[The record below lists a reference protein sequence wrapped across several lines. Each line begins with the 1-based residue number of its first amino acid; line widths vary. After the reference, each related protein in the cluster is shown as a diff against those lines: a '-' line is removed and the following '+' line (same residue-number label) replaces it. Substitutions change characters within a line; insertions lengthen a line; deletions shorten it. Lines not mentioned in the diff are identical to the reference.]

1 MGFRPG
7 FGTNQYQ
14 CQHFKKNL
22 APAFSFFVWGYLS
35 APWVQDEAQT
45 HITGITEHSHVRIWT
60 FDHAYHKSKYTEHTA
75 IIFRFGILLR

>member
-45 HITGITEHSHVRIWT
+45 HHNW
-60 FDHAYHKSKYTEHTA
+60 DHRTLTCQNLD
-75 IIFRFGILLR
+75 F